1 MCVNVSSLLI
11 KIFFSYKDI
20 YFYQWHNVYVTKFL
34 HTAHICT
41 FSVWFVRA
49 DFTTVVL

>member
-1 MCVNVSSLLI
+1 MCVNVLHFSL
-11 KIFFSYKDI
+11 KYFFHKDI